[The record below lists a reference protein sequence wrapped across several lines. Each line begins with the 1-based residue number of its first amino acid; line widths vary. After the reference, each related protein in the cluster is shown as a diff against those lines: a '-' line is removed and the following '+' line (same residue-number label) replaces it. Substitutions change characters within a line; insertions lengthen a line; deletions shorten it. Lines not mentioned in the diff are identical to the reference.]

1 MSIILLDPRTI
12 NRIAAGEVIECPAS
26 VVKELVE
33 NSIDAK
39 ATVISITIERGG
51 RNLIIVSDDGIGI
64 KKENMEIAFARH
76 ATSKLPDGD
85 LSKVRSLGFRGEG
98 LTSIAAV
105 SKVKMVS
112 KHQDSD
118 TAWLMVF
125 EGGEKTQELT
135 PDALSCG
142 TYIEVR
148 DLFFA
153 TPNRLKFLKTE
164 KAEIQ
169 SIIDMI
175 NKLAMVNHG
184 IMFSLFVDNKQ
195 IFKYL
200 KQQSNIDRLSEIKA
214 LGVEFYKNSL
224 PVVSVEEKG
233 IQLSGYIGSPTLSRS
248 KSSLIYTFVNG
259 RPIYDN
265 LLIGAVRYAYSD
277 FIEKDK
283 YPVVVLHLDIPCD
296 QVDANVHPNK
306 SEVRFQDK
314 KLVYRTVVNAIKEA
328 LSVNINMK
336 LKSIGKLENDHFI
349 QNNVA
354 NMRNS
359 QNIGN
364 NVSSEFFKL
373 LQNKKQLFNNSIQ
386 KHSSTNIDADG
397 QSLSDNSSYFCKDSR
412 TIADKLEEER
422 IGDNFENPNDKKKPG
437 VETSNLGILKEN
449 KDLVSVAN
457 DLLQESSDINSNKF
471 SVISNSVDLEL
482 IDTLNPKNHQKIPN
496 NSLID
501 TYPLGYALC
510 QIHNRYII
518 SQTQDSIVIVDQ
530 HAAHERL
537 TYEYMKQVMEK
548 EGIKRQILLMPEIVE
563 MNSHLDLELLV
574 EYKEKLL
581 KLGLLIEPLG
591 NMSVIVRE
599 VPAIFGSFDIK
610 SLVVNII
617 DSVMEIGDT
626 LFLDD
631 KIKNICGTIA
641 CYSSIRSGRRLKVE
655 EMNAILRNMEN
666 TSHSGQCNH
675 GRPTYVELSLV
686 EVDKLFARR

>member
-64 KKENMEIAFARH
+64 KKEDIEIAFARH

-200 KQQSNIDRLSEIKA
+200 KQQSNIDRLSEIKT

-224 PVVSVEEKG
+224 PLVSVKEKG

-314 KLVYRTVVNAIKEA
+314 KLVYRTVVNAIREA

-336 LKSIGKLENDHFI
+336 LKSIGELENDHFI
-349 QNNVA
+349 QNNIA

-359 QNIGN
+359 RNIGN

-386 KHSSTNIDADG
+386 KHSSTDIDADG
-397 QSLSDNSSYFCKDSR
+397 QSLCGNSSSFCKDSR

-422 IGDNFENPNDKKKPG
+422 IDENFGDHNDKKKPG
-437 VETSNLGILKEN
+437 VETTNLDILKEN
-449 KDLVSVAN
+449 KDFVSLAN

-471 SVISNSVDLEL
+471 SVISDSVDLE
-482 IDTLNPKNHQKIPN
+482 
-496 NSLID
+496 LID

-537 TYEYMKQVMEK
+537 TYEYMKRVMEK
-548 EGIKRQILLMPEIVE
+548 EGIKRQILLIPEIVE

-617 DSVMEIGDT
+617 DSVMEVGDT

>member
-1 MSIILLDPRTI
+1 MSIILLDSRTI

-51 RNLIIVSDDGIGI
+51 RNLIVVSDDGIGI
-64 KKENMEIAFARH
+64 KKEDIEIAFTRH

-105 SKVKMVS
+105 SKVKMIS

-153 TPNRLKFLKTE
+153 TPNRLKFLRTE

-175 NKLAMVNHG
+175 NKLAMVNYG

-200 KQQSNIDRLSEIKA
+200 KQQSSIDRLAEIKA
-214 LGVEFYKNSL
+214 LGVEFYRNSL
-224 PVVSVEEKG
+224 PVVSITGKE
-233 IQLSGYIGSPTLSRS
+233 IQLSGYIGSPTLSRG

-283 YPVVVLHLDIPCD
+283 YPVVVLYLNIPYD

-336 LKSIGKLENDHFI
+336 LKSIGEFENDHFI

-354 NMRNS
+354 NIKNS

-364 NVSSEFFKL
+364 NIPSEFFKL
-373 LQNKKQLFNNSIQ
+373 FQDKKQSCNNSIQ
-386 KHSSTNIDADG
+386 KYNSTNIDANG
-397 QSLSDNSSYFCKDSR
+397 QSLWDNSISLCEDSR
-412 TIADKLEEER
+412 IITDKLKEER
-422 IGDNFENPNDKKKPG
+422 IDENFGDLNNKKKSEVG
-437 VETSNLGILKEN
+437 TSNLDILKEN
-449 KDLVSVAN
+449 KDLISLAN
-457 DLLQESSDINSNKF
+457 DLLQESLNSDKF
-471 SVISNSVDLEL
+471 SVASNSVDLEL
-482 IDTLNPKNHQKIPN
+482 TDTLKLRNHQKIPN
-496 NSLID
+496 NLLID

-537 TYEYMKQVMEK
+537 TYEYMKQVMAK
-548 EGIKRQILLMPEIVE
+548 EGIKRQILLIPEVVE

-574 EYKEKLL
+574 EYKAKLL

-591 NMSVIVRE
+591 NMSVVVRE

-610 SLVVNII
+610 SLIMNII
-617 DSVMEIGDT
+617 DSVIEVGDT

-641 CYSSIRSGRRLKVE
+641 CYSSIRSGRRLKIE

>member
-51 RNLIIVSDDGIGI
+51 RNLIIVSDNGIGI
-64 KKENMEIAFARH
+64 KKEDIEIAFARH

-118 TAWLMVF
+118 TAWLVVF
-125 EGGEKTQELT
+125 EGGEKTQELI

-200 KQQSNIDRLSEIKA
+200 KQQSNIDRLSEIKT

-224 PVVSVEEKG
+224 PLVSIKEKE

-336 LKSIGKLENDHFI
+336 LKSVGELENDHFI

-364 NVSSEFFKL
+364 NVPSEFSKL

-386 KHSSTNIDADG
+386 KYNPTDIDADD
-397 QSLSDNSSYFCKDSR
+397 QSLWDNSISFCKDSR
-412 TIADKLEEER
+412 TITDKLKEER
-422 IGDNFENPNDKKKPG
+422 IDENFGDPNDKKKSE
-437 VETSNLGILKEN
+437 VETSNLDILKEN
-449 KDLVSVAN
+449 KDLVSLAN
-457 DLLQESSDINSNKF
+457 DLLQESLNSDKF
-471 SVISNSVDLEL
+471 SVASNSIDLEL
-482 IDTLNPKNHQKIPN
+482 TDTLKLRNHQKIPN

-548 EGIKRQILLMPEIVE
+548 EGIKRQILLIPEIVE

-574 EYKEKLL
+574 EYKAKLL

-591 NMSVIVRE
+591 NMSVVVRE

-610 SLVVNII
+610 SLIVNII
-617 DSVMEIGDT
+617 DSVMEVGDT

-641 CYSSIRSGRRLKVE
+641 CYSSIRSGRRLKIE